1 MDKQRDY
8 KNWTPEALYSSK
20 QERKAF
26 VIIDIS
32 MSGCYRVSE
41 SKLEYFE
48 KSWNLKKIKV
58 FLVVIGTLC
67 SEREHLRIWKNTNLS
82 VPE

>member
-48 KSWNLKKIKV
+48 KYLE
-58 FLVVIGTLC
+58 
-67 SEREHLRIWKNTNLS
+67 SEKD
-82 VPE
+82 

>member
-20 QERKAF
+20 QERKTF

-32 MSGCYRVSE
+32 ISARYRVSE

-48 KSWNLKKIKV
+48 KYLE
-58 FLVVIGTLC
+58 
-67 SEREHLRIWKNTNLS
+67 SEKD
-82 VPE
+82 

>member
-41 SKLEYFE
+41 SKLKYFE
-48 KSWNLKKIKV
+48 KYLESEKDEGFSGSDWNIV
-58 FLVVIGTLC
+58 
-67 SEREHLRIWKNTNLS
+67 
-82 VPE
+82 